1 MYSGNVQISSLTLLD
16 CPSLNVHPDQ
26 VFVSATWLSL
36 FPSCKLVNLVAGVSN
51 HSPIILHI
59 VVVDRVRRQSIF
71 KVENVRL
78 QEEAFHNSVTNSW
91 EVLRG
96 RDLITRLGS
105 CSESMANWGED
116 FNRKFR
122 KKIAD
127 FQAKIKKLRLKNL
140 RGFEVHYQIS

>member
-1 MYSGNVQISSLTLLD
+1 M
-16 CPSLNVHPDQ
+16 
-26 VFVSATWLSL
+26 SATWVSL

-105 CSESMANWGED
+105 CSESMAN
-116 FNRKFR
+116 
-122 KKIAD
+122 
-127 FQAKIKKLRLKNL
+127 
-140 RGFEVHYQIS
+140 